1 MPEMQNVNAGAKN
14 IHSTVLL
21 LAYAD
26 LDSVLTQ
33 RHFLDIHLY
42 FTRTSHQHST
52 PVPMHMESSSSSSF
66 GGLSEMLSPVLAH

>member
-21 LAYAD
+21 LTYAD

-33 RHFLDIHLY
+33 RHILDFHSFD
-42 FTRTSHQHST
+42 FT
-52 PVPMHMESSSSSSF
+52 
-66 GGLSEMLSPVLAH
+66 